1 MDPLAQHIAAIPTG
15 GTAAHTVTA
24 NTPKIADDTP
34 NKTDKSLW
42 FLYKQLLS
50 APCST
55 KNLTTSSLPLSD
67 AKDKGVSPLLLAL
80 LILKNGI
87 FLRSFLVRLS
97 KFIIIYGKRRLVF
110 CLLFSFILG
119 SMIREIPIHLMDIYD
134 VESLFALS
142 QIEELNFT
150 QYFIVK
156 LGYWL
161 TEFTSSDMVY
171 IGYLIPGLM
180 ASWMDKQGVITTS
193 SIILIISSPR

>member
-1 MDPLAQHIAAIPTG
+1 MVDNPAIAIGLGMIISLILTESVG
-15 GTAAHTVTA
+15 VTA
-24 NTPKIADDTP
+24 GGLIVPGYIALNLHSPYMVLIT
-34 NKTDKSLW
+34 
-42 FLYKQLLS
+42 FLISIFTLLTLNLLS
-50 APCST
+50 
-55 KNLTTSSLPLSD
+55 
-67 AKDKGVSPLLLAL
+67 
-80 LILKNGI
+80 
-87 FLRSFLVRLS
+87 R
-97 KFIIIYGKRRLVF
+97 FIIIYGKRRLVF

-142 QIEELNFT
+142 QIEELNFI

-193 SIILIISSPR
+193 SIILIISSFINLILMVLAKYV